1 MAGLEEAVLANT
13 VALKEHN
20 EILKQMLAKAG
31 GGAAAP
37 AKADGKAAK
46 AADGDL
52 TVDSVKAL
60 VAPWLREFK
69 ANESVPENEAR
80 SDKFAAALKNLG
92 VERIGDIKTQAD
104 LLRLKAWTAKQVA
117 AGRITPAPEADLDAP
132 SGGVDDI

>member
-31 GGAAAP
+31 GAAAAP
-37 AKADGKAAK
+37 GKADGKATK
-46 AADGDL
+46 ADGDL

-69 ANESVPENEAR
+69 ANESDPENEAR

-132 SGGVDDI
+132 GGGVDDI